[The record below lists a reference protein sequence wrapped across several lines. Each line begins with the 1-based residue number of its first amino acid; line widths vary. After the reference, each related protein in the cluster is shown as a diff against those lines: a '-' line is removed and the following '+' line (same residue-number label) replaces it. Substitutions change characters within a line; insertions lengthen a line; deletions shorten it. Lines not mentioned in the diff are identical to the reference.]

1 MTSRL
6 RAQGMDG
13 VSEKAIK
20 IAAHGHNE
28 QFNSIILGAS
38 DWRSGETILITKL
51 LKKRTSEQF

>member
-28 QFNSIILGAS
+28 QFNSIILVAS
-38 DWRSGETILITKL
+38 DWRSGETIYDHQTPQEKD
-51 LKKRTSEQF
+51 F